1 MKRIS
6 NNSDIFSFFSND
18 KNDRLRTPG
27 SSSQHNK
34 FPRNAIQESNFKG
47 RSHCAACARACA
59 RTLETNRIRVAFPPE
74 NLLPSRQTETSGRP
88 RLVRESIGTWPKNG
102 QNTLVQR
109 FSLPPSSCPFT
120 HRMFSTWWLVVPHV
134 IAPSCSSSRFRR
146 ADPMSPTRC
155 HVDECARELSRINTY
170 GNERKRADRSFRGF
184 GPRTRG
190 LRVDFQREDW
200 KGFWMVDR

>member
-1 MKRIS
+1 MRGVCARVRS
-6 NNSDIFSFFSND
+6 
-18 KNDRLRTPG
+18 
-27 SSSQHNK
+27 HA
-34 FPRNAIQESNFKG
+34 RNESNSRRFSPRKLASKSANG
-47 RSHCAACARACA
+47 NVGPATTGSRIDRNVAEKRAKYA
-59 RTLETNRIRVAFPPE
+59 RTM
-74 NLLPSRQTETSGRP
+74 LLS
-88 RLVRESIGTWPKNG
+88 
-102 QNTLVQR
+102 
-109 FSLPPSSCPFT
+109 PPSFCPFT

-184 GPRTRG
+184 GPRARG